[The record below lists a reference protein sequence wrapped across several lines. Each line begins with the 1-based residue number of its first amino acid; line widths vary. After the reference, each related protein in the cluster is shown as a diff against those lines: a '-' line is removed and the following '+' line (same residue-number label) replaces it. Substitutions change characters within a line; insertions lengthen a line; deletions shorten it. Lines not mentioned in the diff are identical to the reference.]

1 MNSARL
7 LVLLVSLPLLLG
19 SCGEKPFVKSNKPE
33 TELVNDNQPETEA
46 VNDTELVKRQGVT
59 YRINSEKPFT
69 GKSVGF
75 HPNGQKSLEANYKN
89 GKEHGPWLMWH
100 ENGQKQIKGN
110 YKNGLQQGLWI
121 VWHKNGQRQIER
133 NFKDGIESS
142 VKYWN
147 VNGKPVDTWGK
158 TYSKYE

>member
-1 MNSARL
+1 MNPARL

-19 SCGEKPFVKSNKPE
+19 GCGEKPFVKSNKPE

-69 GKSVGF
+69 GKSVVF

-89 GKEHGPWLMWH
+89 GKQDGPWLMWH
-100 ENGQKQIKGN
+100 ENGQKLIKGSN
-110 YKNGLQQGLWI
+110 KNGLQQGLWI
-121 VWHKNGQRQIER
+121 VWHETDRRELKETLRT
-133 NFKDGIESS
+133 
-142 VKYWN
+142 V
-147 VNGKPVDTWGK
+147 
-158 TYSKYE
+158 